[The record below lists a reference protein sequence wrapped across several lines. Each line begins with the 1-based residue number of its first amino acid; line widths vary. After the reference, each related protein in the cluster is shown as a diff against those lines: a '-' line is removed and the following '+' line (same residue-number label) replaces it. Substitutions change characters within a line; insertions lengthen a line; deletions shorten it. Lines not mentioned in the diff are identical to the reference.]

1 MKLSFFFALLILT
14 VLPMPAAAQF
24 GPIVPEVCRTC
35 ACGFGGVLAIV
46 QNVVNFMIGIA
57 IIFGTIIMVW
67 AGGLYIVSATNPE
80 SRSTANKMLLNAVI
94 GIVIV
99 LSAWLVVDFVMKT
112 LYNNGSEF
120 GPWNSILL
128 GGSGDSCVVA
138 KPTSPL
144 FSGNIIAV
152 PGQGSGA
159 GVGGDVITSA
169 SASHQAGAAK
179 LAAAGISISS
189 SGNCADRRNNRC
201 TSLDGMKQN
210 TIDQAIA
217 VKQACGCSVVV
228 TGGTETGH
236 AAGATSHSA
245 GYKIDLGVNTQ
256 LDAYIRSLTP
266 SGSRGSDSRYTDK
279 CGNEYVRETSPNH
292 WDITVTAGV
301 CSPPK

>member
-1 MKLSFFFALLILT
+1 MKRFFLLVLILFI
-14 VLPMPAAAQF
+14 LAPIPAAAQF

-46 QNVVNFMIGIA
+46 QNVVNFIISIS
-57 IIFGTIIMVW
+57 IIFATIIMVW

-94 GIVIV
+94 GILIV

-128 GGSGDSCVVA
+128 GGTGNSCVVA

-144 FSGNIIAV
+144 FSGNITAV
-152 PGQGSGA
+152 PGAGTGA
-159 GVGGDVITSA
+159 GSDVITSGTA
-169 SASHQAGAAK
+169 THQANAAR
-179 LAAAGISISS
+179 LQAAGISISS
-189 SGNCADRRNNRC
+189 SGNCADKRNGAC

-210 TIDQAIA
+210 TVDQAIA
-217 VKQACGCSVVV
+217 IKQACTGCTIIV
-228 TGGTETGH
+228 TGGTEVGHEETTTG
-236 AAGATSHSA
+236 HSA
-245 GYKIDLGVNTQ
+245 GYKIDLGTNAQ
-256 LDAYIRSLTP
+256 LNAYIRSLTP
-266 SGSRGSDSRYTDK
+266 TTPRANGDPRYLDK
-279 CGNEYVRETSPNH
+279 CGNEYADEGNH
-292 WDITVTAGV
+292 WDITVTKGV

>member
-1 MKLSFFFALLILT
+1 MKRILPFLFALLFL
-14 VLPMPAAAQF
+14 LPLSAEAQF

-46 QNVVNFMIGIA
+46 QNVVNFMIGIS
-57 IIFGTIIMVW
+57 IIFATIIMVW
-67 AGGLYIVSATNPE
+67 AGGLYVLSAANPE

-94 GIVIV
+94 GLLIV
-99 LSAWLVVDFVMKT
+99 LSAWLIVDFVMKT

-138 KPTSPL
+138 KENKPL
-144 FSGNIIAV
+144 FSGNIFAV
-152 PGQGSGA
+152 PGQGSGT
-159 GVGGDVITSA
+159 GVGSDVITSP

-179 LAAAGISISS
+179 LSAAGISISS
-189 SGNCADRRNNRC
+189 SGNCSDKNNNRC
-201 TSLDGMKQN
+201 TSLDGMKEN

-217 VKQACGCSVVV
+217 VKQACGCTVIV

-236 AAGATSHSA
+236 AGGPTSHSA
-245 GYKIDLGVNTQ
+245 GYKIDLAVNTQ

-266 SGSRGSDSRYTDK
+266 SGTRGSDSRYKDK

-292 WDITVTAGV
+292 WDITVSAGV